1 MAVILSRA
9 AAVNRKDEAFF
20 KTLGG
25 RIAAT
30 RKAQGL
36 TQIQLAALLGI
47 AQQTLAHYE
56 VGRLRLPAS
65 MLPVLAE
72 GLKVSVEEL
81 VGQSSPRGHK
91 RGPAS
96 RLAQQVERISQLP
109 LSKQRF
115 VMELLDTV
123 LAQHP
128 APSIQEH

>member
-1 MAVILSRA
+1 MH
-9 AAVNRKDEAFF
+9 RKDEAFF
-20 KTLGG
+20 KQLGES
-25 RIAAT
+25 IAVT

-65 MLPVLAE
+65 LLPVLAE
-72 GLKVSVEEL
+72 ELKVSVDTL
-81 VGQSSPRGHK
+81 IGQPSARGMGK

-96 RLAQQVERISQLP
+96 RLTQQVEQVSQLP
-109 LSKQRF
+109 LAKQRF

-123 LAQHP
+123 LAQQT
-128 APSIQEH
+128 PSSR

>member
-1 MAVILSRA
+1 M
-9 AAVNRKDEAFF
+9 NRKDETFF

-65 MLPVLAE
+65 LLPVLAE
-72 GLKVSVEEL
+72 GLKVSVEAL
-81 VGQSSPRGHK
+81 VGQPNPRSHK

-96 RLAQQVERISQLP
+96 RLTQQVERISQLP

-123 LAQHP
+123 LAQQP
-128 APSIQEH
+128 ASSLQEP

>member
-1 MAVILSRA
+1 MPVIFSRV
-9 AAVNRKDEAFF
+9 AAVHRKDEAFF
-20 KTLGG
+20 KQLGE
-25 RIAAT
+25 RIATT

-65 MLPVLAE
+65 LLPVLAE
-72 GLKVSVEEL
+72 ELKVSVDTL
-81 VGQSSPRGHK
+81 IGQPEVRGTGK

-96 RLAQQVERISQLP
+96 RLTQQVERVSQLP
-109 LSKQRF
+109 LAKQRF

-123 LAQHP
+123 LAQQT
-128 APSIQEH
+128 SSSR